1 MMTCKK
7 TTKTMTTMTFEK
19 GWRMKM
25 NTHARKELTVLRSC
39 QPRMFLLVHK
49 KTRIISQQESTCEKT
64 SSLCQLC
71 SSRTLSYQPWNLS
84 MNSKSTIVLF
94 SAIYHHQIAI
104 ASRDVSNI
112 RSNITTTTRRSTNK
126 LLADV
131 SVVSA

>member
-1 MMTCKK
+1 MVMMTCTK
-7 TTKTMTTMTFEK
+7 TTKMMTTRTFEK
-19 GWRMKM
+19 GCRMKM
-25 NTHARKELTVLRSC
+25 KTHARKELTVWRSC
-39 QPRMFLLVHK
+39 RPRMFLHIHK
-49 KTRIISQQESTCEKT
+49 QTRIISQQESTCKET

-84 MNSKSTIVLF
+84 MSSNSIIVLF
-94 SAIYHHQIAI
+94 SVIYHHQSAI

-131 SVVSA
+131 SA